1 MPGDLCLIG
10 SPRGYDDGKVS
21 TPIYATAGER
31 LRMGPNVRVTLQIA
45 LAVLFVI
52 IAIAM
57 VLKTVK

>member
-1 MPGDLCLIG
+1 
-10 SPRGYDDGKVS
+10 
-21 TPIYATAGER
+21 
-31 LRMGPNVRVTLQIA
+31 MGPNVRVTLQIA